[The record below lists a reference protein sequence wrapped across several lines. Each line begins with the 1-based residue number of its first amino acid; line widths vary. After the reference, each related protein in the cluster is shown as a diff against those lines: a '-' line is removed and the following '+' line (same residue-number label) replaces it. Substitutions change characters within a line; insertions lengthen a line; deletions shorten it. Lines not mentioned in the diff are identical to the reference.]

1 MPKHKG
7 FPFVQAGRGPAV
19 EHGPGYAAIGQMAG
33 HVTLRTDAG
42 DEHLDLPEFEARVRR
57 GEVSPQSLVCLPA
70 VTGEAFVPAC
80 ELEIYQR
87 LHKPKLAYFSRAFSL
102 TRFPWLTS
110 ALILLNVAVFLFT
123 AGGAQMELD
132 DMVRYGGKVGPL
144 VRDLGELWRL
154 FTANFLHRDA
164 LHLGLNMFVLFNVG
178 GALENT
184 YRTLDYLWLLV
195 FSGIATMGA
204 SLLLNDAITIGA
216 SGMVF
221 GCLGGVVAFGLKY
234 RSLLPSRYRSIL
246 GDAAIPT
253 VLGLLL
259 IGLTSQGVDN
269 WAHIGGLLAGILT
282 GAFMRPRLLTDAR
295 RFWWEPAL
303 RAAPSLAI
311 LALVFFGQPIFFG
324 NALPVLKP
332 ERDDAFGLS
341 VPVPRGWV
349 RGADPLGSVAWF
361 NGLSGLG
368 RASFAAEAVEMVE
381 GADAPAQA
389 QEFVDERLSPRSL
402 GAEVLD
408 VKAEKPET
416 VRVGDRDAVR
426 VKATIEQTSGDTRVM
441 AWFVPRGTWV
451 YQLVFLWPAE
461 LPKYAQVVDQM
472 MAGVRFVEP
481 RTLRVVRA
489 EALLFPNS
497 PQALAQL
504 GQALLEQGE
513 ALPAADALTAAVRVD
528 PSSVSTRVLLGR
540 AWLAA
545 GEVERG
551 CEATQAALTYDPD
564 DANALEADARCEL
577 AQGHPRRAL
586 ERLEKARAA
595 APNDERL
602 KAAESKLRATLPELE

>member
-1 MPKHKG
+1 
-7 FPFVQAGRGPAV
+7 
-19 EHGPGYAAIGQMAG
+19 MAG
-33 HVTLRTDAG
+33 HVTLRTDEG

-57 GEVSPQSLVCLPA
+57 GEVSPQSLVRLPA
-70 VTGEAFVPAC
+70 VTGEVFVPAC
-80 ELEIYQR
+80 ELEIYKR
-87 LHKPKLAYFSRAFSL
+87 LHRPKLAHFSRAFSL
-102 TRFPWLTS
+102 TRFPWMTS
-110 ALILLNVAVFLFT
+110 GLILLNVAVFLAT
-123 AGGAQMELD
+123 ARGSQLELD

-184 YRTLDYLWLLV
+184 YRTLDYVWLLV
-195 FSGIATMGA
+195 FTGIATMGA
-204 SLLLNDAITIGA
+204 SLWLNDAVTIGA

-221 GCLGGVVAFGLKY
+221 GCLGGLVAFGLKY

-269 WAHIGGLLAGILT
+269 WAHIGGLLAGLVT

-303 RAAPSLAI
+303 RAAPSLGI
-311 LALVFFGQPIFFG
+311 LAVVFFGQQLFFG
-324 NALPVLKP
+324 SALPVLKP

-368 RASFAAEAVEMVE
+368 RASFAAEAVEMAE
-381 GADAPAQA
+381 GADASAQA
-389 QEFVDERLSPRSL
+389 QRFVDERLSPRAL
-402 GAEVLD
+402 GPDVLK
-408 VKAEKPET
+408 VSHEKVDT
-416 VRVGDRDAVR
+416 VSVGDRDAVR
-426 VKATIEQTSGDTRVM
+426 VRATIEETGGDTRVA

-451 YQLVFLWPAE
+451 YQLVFLWPAD
-461 LPKYAQVVDQM
+461 LPKYGQVVEQM

-481 RTLRVVRA
+481 RALRVVRA

-497 PQALAQL
+497 PQALARL

-513 ALPAADALTAAVRVD
+513 ALPAADALTAAVRGA
-528 PSSVSTRVLLGR
+528 PSSLASRVLLAR

-551 CEATQAALTYDPD
+551 CEATAAALAYGPD
-564 DANALEADARCEL
+564 DPPALEASARCEL
-577 AQGHPRRAL
+577 ALGHPRRAL
-586 ERLEKARAA
+586 ERLEKAMAG
-595 APNDERL
+595 APQDERL
-602 KAAESKLRATLPELE
+602 KAAASKLRATLPELE